1 MARILQ
7 GRYPIDSVERKAVGF
22 SFPLDGPAVFNPTY
36 TIREQTKSNLINYLL
51 TNKGERVFNPNF
63 GADLRNLIFESV
75 SDVTTD
81 ELAFRIQNDINLF
94 FPQVDIKEVK
104 FNNVPD
110 KNEINF
116 TLTYTVANFG
126 ITDDITIL
134 LQ

>member
-1 MARILQ
+1 MKKIIIVTGGA
-7 GRYPIDSVERKAVGF
+7 GFVG
-22 SFPLDGPAVFNPTY
+22 
-36 TIREQTKSNLINYLL
+36 SNLINYLL

>member
-36 TIREQTKSNLINYLL
+36 TVREQTKSNLINYLL